1 MRPAFVVGRLFL
13 CENTVEVMR
22 MQGNPYQAYQPVYGN
37 PYGMRQM
44 QQYYQ
49 PQQPQQIMEQ
59 AAVVMVSDRREV
71 DSQIVNDLAPHF
83 FANRNGMEIYVK
95 QVDSNTGSSFVRTY
109 TLAKPQQQ
117 EAPAYVTADE
127 FHALEGKVNEL
138 SDMIK
143 GDDYQPR
150 RAGRRAI
157 ADDAE

>member
-1 MRPAFVVGRLFL
+1 M
-13 CENTVEVMR
+13 
-22 MQGNPYQAYQPVYGN
+22 MQGNPYQAYQPMYGN
-37 PYGMRQM
+37 PYGMR
-44 QQYYQ
+44 QYYQ
-49 PQQPQQIMEQ
+49 PQQPQQMMEQ

-83 FANRNGMEIYVK
+83 FANRNGTEIYVK

-109 TLAKPQQQ
+109 TLAQPQQQ
-117 EAPAYVTADE
+117 EVQSYVTMGE

-138 SDMIK
+138 SDMLK

-150 RAGRRAI
+150 WAGRRAI